1 MSAEAKSGARL
12 CPNCKRLISVNAKEC
27 IHCGWKNY
35 GLSGLGTGFEKI
47 IRSLG
52 GLVPVLIGACVFL
65 YIVAL
70 LMDLSALASP
80 RGLFGLFSPGG
91 EALYRLGMTGTYPLA
106 QGQWWTLFTAIYLHG
121 GLLHILFNMIWLRNI
136 GYAVEE
142 LFGTSRAFIIF
153 TIAGVAGFLASDLL
167 RVAFT
172 VGASGSIFGLLGA
185 LIYYARH
192 RGGAFGEALVR
203 QVGSWA
209 LMAFVFGFLFPGVNN
224 WAHAG
229 GFAGGYLSALLL
241 GYQEIRGE
249 RTGHRIAAIVLALIT
264 LAGFVLSL
272 TRAA

>member
-1 MSAEAKSGARL
+1 MSAEKKPGARL
-12 CPNCKRLISVNAKEC
+12 CPNCNRLISVNAREC

-35 GLSGLGTGFEKI
+35 GLSGVGTGFEKI

-52 GLVPVLIGACVFL
+52 GLVPVLIGLCIFL
-65 YIVAL
+65 FIVSML
-70 LMDLSALASP
+70 LDLSAIASM
-80 RGLFGLFSPGG
+80 RGLFSLLSPSGTALF
-91 EALYRLGMTGTYPLA
+91 RLGMTGAYPLA

-121 GLLHILFNMIWLRNI
+121 GLLHILFNMIWLRNV

-142 LFGTSRAFIIF
+142 LFGTARAFIIF
-153 TIAGVAGFLASDLL
+153 TAAGVAGFLASDLL

-185 LIYYARH
+185 LIYYGRH
-192 RGGAFGEALVR
+192 RGGSFGEALLR

-209 LMAFVFGFLFPGVNN
+209 LMAFVFGFLMPGVNN

-229 GFAGGYLSALLL
+229 GFLGGYLCAMLL
-241 GYQEIRGE
+241 GYQEISRE
-249 RTGHRIAAIVLALIT
+249 RTGHRITALLLAVVT

-272 TRAA
+272 TSTL